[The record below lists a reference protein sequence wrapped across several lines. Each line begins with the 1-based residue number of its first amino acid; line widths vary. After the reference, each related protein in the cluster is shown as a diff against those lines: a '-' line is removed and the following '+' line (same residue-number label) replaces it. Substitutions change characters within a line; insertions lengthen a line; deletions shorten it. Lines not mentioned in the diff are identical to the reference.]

1 MKNGIL
7 YTLLTAVLFVTL
19 EPVSKLIAN
28 DVNPYAITFWRFLIG
43 SLFLLPP
50 AIIKLKKEKIHITL
64 KDLSMMTLLGTL
76 FICLSMP
83 ALQLAVKKAT
93 APSLIAVIFSANSV
107 FTILFALLLNKER
120 LTANKI
126 IALVLGVIGVIIL
139 CTDFTSGTNL
149 SSIALTIFAA
159 LTFSLYTIPGNK
171 YSKKFG
177 GIIQTA
183 ITFLTGSI
191 ILLIVLLIADIDISL
206 PFEPKTL
213 SILCYLGFFVTGI
226 GYLSYFKA
234 IEKGGS
240 IMASLTFFIK
250 PILTPF
256 VTFFINGIIPDIK
269 IFVAVACIIT
279 ASYFAV
285 YKKISI

>member
-1 MKNGIL
+1 
-7 YTLLTAVLFVTL
+7 
-19 EPVSKLIAN
+19 
-28 DVNPYAITFWRFLIG
+28 
-43 SLFLLPP
+43 
-50 AIIKLKKEKIHITL
+50 
-64 KDLSMMTLLGTL
+64 MMTLLGTL
-76 FICLSMP
+76 FICLSML
-83 ALQLAVKKAT
+83 ALQLAVKRAT
-93 APSLIAVIFSANSV
+93 APSLIAIIFSTNSV

-120 LTANKI
+120 LNTNKT

-149 SSIALTIFAA
+149 SSIVLTVFAA
-159 LTFSLYTIPGNK
+159 LTFSLYTILGNK

-183 ITFLTGSI
+183 IAFLTGSI
-191 ILLIVLLIADIDISL
+191 ILLIVLLIAHIDISL

-256 VTFFINGIIPDIK
+256 VTFFINGIMPDIK
-269 IFVAVACIIT
+269 IFVAVACIMT

-285 YKKISI
+285 YKKA

>member
-7 YTLLTAVLFVTL
+7 YALLTAVLFVTL
-19 EPVSKLIAN
+19 EPVSKLIAG
-28 DVNPYAITFWRFLIG
+28 DINPYAITLWRFLIG

-50 AIIKLKKEKIHITL
+50 AIVKLKKEKIHITF
-64 KDLSMMTLLGTL
+64 KDLSMMTLLGIL
-76 FICLSMP
+76 FVCFSMLS
-83 ALQLAVKKAT
+83 LQLAVKKA
-93 APSLIAVIFSANSV
+93 ASPSLVAVIFSANSV
-107 FTILFALLLNKER
+107 FTILFALLLNRER
-120 LTANKI
+120 LNTNKI
-126 IALVLGVIGVIIL
+126 IALALGVIGVIIL
-139 CTDFTSGTNL
+139 CTDFKSGASL
-149 SSIALTIFAA
+149 SSIALTVFAA
-159 LTFSLYTIPGNK
+159 LTFSLYTVLGNK

-183 ITFLTGSI
+183 TTFLTGSI
-191 ILLIVLLIADIDISL
+191 VLLVVLLIAGIDISL

-213 SILCYLGFFVTGI
+213 SILCYIGFFVTGI

-250 PILTPF
+250 PMLTPF
-256 VTFFINGIIPDIK
+256 VTLFINGIIPDVK
-269 IFVAVACIIT
+269 IFVAVAFIMT

-285 YKKISI
+285 YKKA